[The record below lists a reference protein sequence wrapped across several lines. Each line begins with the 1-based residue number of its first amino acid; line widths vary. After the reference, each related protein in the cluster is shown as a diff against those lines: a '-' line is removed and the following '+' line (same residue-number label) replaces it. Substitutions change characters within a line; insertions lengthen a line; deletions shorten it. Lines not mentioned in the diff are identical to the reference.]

1 MLHKV
6 KEEAPLE
13 DVRQTHARNHQILK
27 TEFEKV
33 IRQIDTAGGLSEP
46 KRRKKPRKR
55 ITIDE
60 YISKR
65 EEAKQEGVIVSIE
78 PPEKVRR
85 GRDPINRLARTLR
98 KYKEKRL
105 KSEDDLFKIME
116 KVKIDKTILIK
127 EKLSSIWQSTNRSN
141 VKEIQHVIG

>member
-1 MLHKV
+1 
-6 KEEAPLE
+6 LE